1 VTSDPGPDSSD
12 FPLPPAFD
20 GEPEPTRTDQPA
32 AWNGQAV
39 TTNGAV
45 GQPDHGQPATTPYTQ
60 VNGQYNGGP
69 YNGAQ
74 YDGQPPLGSPGYQPS
89 AYGPPSY
96 GPVPPYGPMPY
107 GQAPYGQAP
116 YGQAP
121 YGQLPYGQP
130 GAVHPGML
138 SATADRERTMDVLK
152 AAYGEGRITKEEFDL
167 RAGRTISAR
176 TYAQLAAVVAD
187 LPAGPHLGVM
197 PYQPGYYPAVTTPT
211 SGLAIGALVCGIA
224 ELFTLGLASI
234 PAVILGHCARAHIRR
249 TGERGDGLA
258 IAGLVLGYLG
268 IGIWTLIIIALAA
281 HS

>member
-1 VTSDPGPDSSD
+1 MTSDPGPGSDD
-12 FPLPPAFD
+12 FPLPP
-20 GEPEPTRTDQPA
+20 PA
-32 AWNGQAV
+32 N
-39 TTNGAV
+39 
-45 GQPDHGQPATTPYTQ
+45 GQPAPPYSNAP
-60 VNGQYNGGP
+60 NGQPYGP
-69 YNGAQ
+69 
-74 YDGQPPLGSPGYQPS
+74 P

-96 GPVPPYGPMPY
+96 GPVPPFGQGPY
-107 GQAPYGQAP
+107 GTVPYV
-116 YGQAP
+116 P

-138 SATADRERTMDVLK
+138 TATADRERTMDVLK
-152 AAYGEGRITKEEFDL
+152 AAYGEGRITKDEFDL
-167 RAGRTISAR
+167 RAGRAMGAR

-197 PYQPGYYPAVTTPT
+197 PYQAAYYPAVTTPT

-224 ELFTLGLASI
+224 ELFTLGFASV
-234 PAVILGHCARAHIRR
+234 PAVILGHLARAQIKR